1 MKSIILQEEG
11 TCWLCERETP
21 GRYYGK
27 GQLHKHH
34 IFYGTA
40 NRRMS
45 ERYGMT
51 VMLCYEHHEGK
62 NGVHS
67 NPINDGYLKR
77 YAQNVFEQKYSREK
91 FIKVF
96 GKSWL

>member
-1 MKSIILQEEG
+1 
-11 TCWLCERETP
+11 
-21 GRYYGK
+21 
-27 GQLHKHH
+27 
-34 IFYGTA
+34 
-40 NRRMS
+40 
-45 ERYGMT
+45 MT
-51 VMLCYEHHEGK
+51 VRLCYEHHEGK